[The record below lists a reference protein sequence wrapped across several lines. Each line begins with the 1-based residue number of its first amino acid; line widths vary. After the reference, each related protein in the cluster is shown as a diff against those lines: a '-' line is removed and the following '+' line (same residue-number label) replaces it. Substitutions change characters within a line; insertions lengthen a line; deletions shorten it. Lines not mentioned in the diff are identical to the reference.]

1 MEVTVNYK
9 GIKLDLEGELIQA
22 YSGGYE
28 EESQLAEYE
37 TQELYINGVLVTSL
51 FTEQQL
57 TELDALAIET
67 LNETDYV

>member
-1 MEVTVNYK
+1 MEVTVRYK

-22 YSGGYE
+22 YNGGYE
-28 EESQLAEYE
+28 EESQIAEYE
-37 TQELYINGVLVTSL
+37 TQELYINGVLVTNL

-67 LNETDYV
+67 LNEIDYV